1 MLSVC
6 VFANLSLTHT
16 HTMDKKDNCLQG
28 GCNPLIINRK
38 EGGSEEVVLQKPQK
52 PVMPKKPQPDNSK
65 SVAALRKPMKTVAFA
80 RPAVTPFVMSD
91 SWGARDTRVDFL
103 RYFLLLLFWC
113 AIIGGIIIAFS
124 FGLVDMWLR
133 APKSALII
141 MVWVSIPA
149 MLVLFFKGVIPYLRS
164 KVRRVHDFGWSGY
177 ASVILPLIIVCL
189 LNIALSCCKVVSYT
203 LLKFELLADAADF
216 SLVGGSW
223 FMFVLIVLIEIWLTY
238 GCIVFPYLQ
247 DQRVDAEIK
256 VVAKAKEKRRIW
268 FVLLGGALLGVVVCF
283 LPVVLDIIALTISG
297 ISLICSLWSI
307 LMFLICLF
315 RKGKA
320 LAPSIK

>member
-1 MLSVC
+1 
-6 VFANLSLTHT
+6 
-16 HTMDKKDNCLQG
+16 MDKNDICSHG
-28 GCNPLIINRK
+28 GKPLIANGK
-38 EGGSEEVVLQKPQK
+38 ECGSDEVVLQKPQK
-52 PVMPKKPQPDNSK
+52 PVMPHKPQPDNSK
-65 SVAALRKPMKTVAFA
+65 SVAALRKPMKMVAFA
-80 RPAVTPFVMSD
+80 RPAVTPFVVSD

-103 RYFLLLLFWC
+103 RNFLLLLFWC
-113 AIIGGIIIAFS
+113 AIIGGIIVAMS
-124 FGLVDMWLR
+124 FGLVKMALR

-141 MVWVSIPA
+141 MVLVSIPA
-149 MLVLFFKGVIPYLRS
+149 MLLLFFKGVIPYLRS

-177 ASVILPLIIVCL
+177 ASVILPLIIACL
-189 LNIALSCCKVVSYT
+189 MNIALLCCGVVSAT
-203 LLKFELLADAADF
+203 LLKFELLAGAADF
-216 SLVGGSW
+216 SLVGGIW

-268 FVLLGGALLGVVVCF
+268 IVLLGGALLGVVVCF
-283 LPVVLDIIALTISG
+283 LPVVLDIIELTSRG
-297 ISLICSLWSI
+297 ISLICALWSI